1 MGNIPG
7 KPFTDLLGEIEGG
20 ELLHDLTEAYY
31 LIVSAVMETRKAGK
45 LKLTVDF
52 KPTGK
57 GTVSIDAKFDAIEP
71 EHDRMS
77 TTFFVGNDGSLQ
89 RHDPNQP
96 NLPLRAVEHP
106 NNEPVRVSE

>member
-45 LKLTVDF
+45 LKLA
-52 KPTGK
+52 
-57 GTVSIDAKFDAIEP
+57 ID
-71 EHDRMS
+71 
-77 TTFFVGNDGSLQ
+77 
-89 RHDPNQP
+89 
-96 NLPLRAVEHP
+96 
-106 NNEPVRVSE
+106 